1 MRRGFVDSSVLVAIA
16 FEEPG
21 AQDLR
26 SRLAAFDELLAS
38 PLLEAELASA
48 LAREET
54 EANAA
59 NAAHLLEPLHFLLP
73 QRRLTAEIETS
84 VQAGG
89 LRGADLLHIATA
101 LFAAPKAGLVFLTLD
116 SKQREVASR
125 LGFEVAP

>member
-54 EANAA
+54 EAT
-59 NAAHLLEPLHFLLP
+59 AAHLLEPLHFLLP
-73 QRRLTAEIETS
+73 QRRLTAEIES
-84 VQAGG
+84 SLQAGA
-89 LRGADLLHIATA
+89 LRGADLLHVATA

-116 SKQREVASR
+116 SKQREVAAR

>member
-1 MRRGFVDSSVLVAIA
+1 LRRGFVDSSVLVAIA

-38 PLLEAELASA
+38 SLLEAELASA

-54 EANAA
+54 DAVAT
-59 NAAHLLEPLHFLLP
+59 HLLEPLHFLLP
-73 QRRLTAEIETS
+73 QRRLSAEIESS
-84 VQAGG
+84 VRAGV
-89 LRGADLLHIATA
+89 LRGADLLHVATA
-101 LFAAPKAGLVFLTLD
+101 LFAAPKAELVFLTLD
-116 SKQREVASR
+116 SKQREVAVR

>member
-1 MRRGFVDSSVLVAIA
+1 MKRGFVDSSVLVAIA

-48 LAREET
+48 LAREEA
-54 EANAA
+54 EAVAT
-59 NAAHLLEPLHFLLP
+59 HLLDPLRFLLP
-73 QRRLTAEIETS
+73 QRLLTDEIGTAL
-84 VQAGG
+84 QAGV
-89 LRGADLLHIATA
+89 LRGADLFHVATA
-101 LFAAPKAGLVFLTLD
+101 LFAAPKAELVFLTLD